1 MTVLHLTA
9 STFFGGPE
17 RQMLGLARQLSPGI
31 RTLVASFSEGGRCR
45 SFLDRCRAAGFEAI
59 ELSHDTP
66 QLPQAIDELTALI
79 RTHKVSIV
87 LTHTFKPNILGR
99 FAARRNGIPH
109 VVVSRG
115 WTGESWK
122 VRLYEGLDR
131 VFLQSADH
139 VVAVSRGQA
148 EKVRRCAVAAGR
160 ITVIRN
166 AACLDSPV
174 PVRPQEPR
182 TGSPMV
188 LAAGRLSPEKGFD
201 TLVAA
206 AKLTDSAVTFVLYGE
221 GSQRD
226 SLQRQ
231 IDDLGL
237 SARFRLAG
245 FTPDLNRHL
254 SEASLV
260 VLPSR
265 TEGLPNVALEAAAAG
280 RAIVAT
286 AVGGTPE
293 IVRHGRNGLL
303 VPPDQPAAMA
313 AAMTELLND
322 HPRRIAMGQAGRDLV
337 EREFSFAGQAEAYR
351 RFVADLTRPA
361 AIPFPI
367 RQQPTQ
373 RIAFV
378 IDDLSRAGTETQLL
392 ALIRSLDRSRFT
404 PELILLRGESPG
416 SQSLEPNDCDVV
428 RLGVTSLISTP
439 AMKAVRWLRS
449 RWRANRPDLVVSYFL
464 DASYV
469 AIPVAKSLGI
479 ETARV
484 RNHLGYWQSPAHRLL
499 GRLLRPLTDRI
510 LTNSDDAKREL
521 VDRDG
526 IAAHRITVIENGVDA
541 DRFSAVPPIDRQ
553 TPISIGC
560 VANLRPVKNIDGLI
574 RAAAWI
580 PPVPVV
586 IAGEG
591 PSRGEC
597 ERLITSLKLQERVR
611 LAGSVSDIPGF
622 LASCAI
628 VVLPS
633 HSESL
638 SNALLEAMAA
648 GRAIVATDVGAN
660 RRVLGPWGLIVPPG
674 DDQAL
679 AEAIREL
686 MADRDR
692 MIAFGKG
699 AKKRAIS
706 HFSRGRSVQQFESLF
721 QSVRMA
727 KRRAA

>member
-1 MTVLHLTA
+1 
-9 STFFGGPE
+9 
-17 RQMLGLARQLSPGI
+17 MLGLARQVSPGI
-31 RTLVASFSEGGRCR
+31 HTLVASFSEGGRCR
-45 SFLDRCRAAGFEAI
+45 SFLDRCRDEGFEAI
-59 ELSHDTP
+59 ELTHDTP
-66 QLPQAIDELTALI
+66 HLLQAIEELAAII
-79 RTHKVSIV
+79 RTRNVSIV
-87 LTHTFKPNILGR
+87 LTHTFKPNILGH
-99 FAARRNGIPH
+99 FAARRAGVPH

-131 VFLQSADH
+131 VFLRWADH

-148 EKVRRCAVAAGR
+148 EKVRRCGVSARR
-160 ITVIRN
+160 IAVIRN
-166 AACLDSPV
+166 AASLDPQRPV
-174 PVRPQEPR
+174 HLREPA
-182 TGSPMV
+182 TGSPKV

-206 AKLTDSAVTFVLYGE
+206 AKLTDPAVTFVLYGE
-221 GSQRD
+221 GSER
-226 SLQRQ
+226 SALQRQ
-231 IDDLGL
+231 IDDQGL
-237 SARFRLAG
+237 SSRFRLAG
-245 FTPDLNRHL
+245 FTPDINRHL
-254 SEASLV
+254 PEAALV

-293 IVRHGRNGLL
+293 IVRQGVNGLL
-303 VPPDQPAAMA
+303 VPPNQPAAMA
-313 AAMTELLND
+313 AAIMELLND
-322 HPRRIAMGQAGRDLV
+322 HPRRIAMGHAGRDLA
-337 EREFSFAGQAEAYR
+337 EREFSFAAQAEAYR
-351 RFVADLTRPA
+351 RLGADLTRPA

-367 RQQPTQ
+367 RPQPTA

-392 ALIRSLDRSRFT
+392 ALIRGLDRSRFT
-404 PELILLRGESPG
+404 PELILLRGESP
-416 SQSLEPNDCDVV
+416 SSKSLEPHDCDVV
-428 RLGVTSLISTP
+428 RLGVSSLLSTR
-439 AMKAVRWLRS
+439 AMKAVRRLRC
-449 RWRANRPDLVVSYFL
+449 RWQANRPDLVVSYFL

-484 RNHLGYWQSPAHRLL
+484 RNHLGYWQSPLHRLM

-510 LTNSDDAKREL
+510 LTNSEDARREL
-521 VDRDG
+521 VNRDG

-541 DRFSAVPPIDRQ
+541 DRFAAVPPIGRQ
-553 TPISIGC
+553 TPMRIGC

-574 RAAAWI
+574 RAAAGI

-597 ERLITSLKLQERVR
+597 ERLIASLGLRERVK

-622 LASCAI
+622 LASCPI
-628 VVLPS
+628 VILPS

-648 GRAIVATDVGAN
+648 GRAIIATDVGAN
-660 RRVLGPWGLIVPPG
+660 RQVLGPCGLIVPPR
-674 DDQAL
+674 DDRAL

-692 MIAFGKG
+692 MMAFGQA
-699 AKKRAIS
+699 AKRRAIS
-706 HFSRGRSVQQFESLF
+706 HYARRRSVQQFESLF

-727 KRRAA
+727 RRRAA